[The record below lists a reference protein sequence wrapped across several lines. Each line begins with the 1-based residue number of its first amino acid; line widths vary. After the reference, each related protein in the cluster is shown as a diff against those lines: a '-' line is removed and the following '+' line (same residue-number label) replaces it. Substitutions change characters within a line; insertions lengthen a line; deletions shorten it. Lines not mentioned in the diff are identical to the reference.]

1 MTAEANKR
9 AEDGQGTR
17 WNARVPLRFSMM
29 EREMLVLTRKLNQEI
44 VIGDEIRITIVAV
57 GGDQVK
63 LGITAPRSV
72 PVHRLEV
79 YQERQND
86 ARALEKVVPA

>member
-1 MTAEANKR
+1 
-9 AEDGQGTR
+9 
-17 WNARVPLRFSMM
+17 
-29 EREMLVLTRKLNQEI
+29 MLVLTRKLNQEI
-44 VIGDEIRITIVAV
+44 VIGDDIRITIVAV

-79 YQERQND
+79 YQERRLD
-86 ARALEKVVPA
+86 HRAEGPAPQRVLEKAAV

>member
-1 MTAEANKR
+1 
-9 AEDGQGTR
+9 
-17 WNARVPLRFSMM
+17 MM
-29 EREMLVLTRKLNQEI
+29 ERGMLVLTRKLNQEI
-44 VIGDEIRITIVAV
+44 VIGDEIRITVVAV

-79 YQERQND
+79 YQERQLD
-86 ARALEKVVPA
+86 HSQLEKVVPA

>member
-1 MTAEANKR
+1 
-9 AEDGQGTR
+9 
-17 WNARVPLRFSMM
+17 
-29 EREMLVLTRKLNQEI
+29 MLVLTRKLNQEI
-44 VIGDEIRITIVAV
+44 VIGDEIRITIVAI

-79 YQERQND
+79 YQERQLD
-86 ARALEKVVPA
+86 QRSLEKVVPA

>member
-1 MTAEANKR
+1 
-9 AEDGQGTR
+9 
-17 WNARVPLRFSMM
+17 MM

-79 YQERQND
+79 YQERQHD
-86 ARALEKVVPA
+86 ARALEARSLEKVVPA

>member
-1 MTAEANKR
+1 MERT
-9 AEDGQGTR
+9 G
-17 WNARVPLRFSMM
+17 PFRFSMM
-29 EREMLVLTRKLNQEI
+29 ERGMLVLTRKLNQEI
-44 VIGDEIRITIVAV
+44 VIGDEIRITVVAV

-79 YQERQND
+79 YQERQLD
-86 ARALEKVVPA
+86 ASALEKVLPA

>member
-1 MTAEANKR
+1 
-9 AEDGQGTR
+9 
-17 WNARVPLRFSMM
+17 M
-29 EREMLVLTRKLNQEI
+29 EREMLVLTRKLNQEV
-44 VIGDEIRITIVAV
+44 VIGDDIRITIVAL

-79 YQERQND
+79 YQERQLD
-86 ARALEKVVPA
+86 ARQLEKV

>member
-1 MTAEANKR
+1 
-9 AEDGQGTR
+9 
-17 WNARVPLRFSMM
+17 
-29 EREMLVLTRKLNQEI
+29 MLVLTRKLNQEI
-44 VIGDEIRITIVAV
+44 VIGDDIRITIVAV

-79 YQERQND
+79 YRERRTEAD
-86 ARALEKVVPA
+86 VLEKAGV

>member
-1 MTAEANKR
+1 VRSSGMR
-9 AEDGQGTR
+9 PSLGS
-17 WNARVPLRFSMM
+17 VYVM

-44 VIGDEIRITIVAV
+44 VIGDDIRITIVAV

-79 YQERQND
+79 YQERRVD
-86 ARALEKVVPA
+86 RDLEKAPLPV

>member
-1 MTAEANKR
+1 
-9 AEDGQGTR
+9 
-17 WNARVPLRFSMM
+17 MM

-79 YQERQND
+79 YQERQLD
-86 ARALEKVVPA
+86 ARTLEKVVPA

>member
-1 MTAEANKR
+1 
-9 AEDGQGTR
+9 
-17 WNARVPLRFSMM
+17 
-29 EREMLVLTRKLNQEI
+29 MLVLTRKLNQEI
-44 VIGDEIRITIVAV
+44 VIGDDIRITIVAV

-79 YQERQND
+79 YQER
-86 ARALEKVVPA
+86 RADPRVLEKAGV

>member
-1 MTAEANKR
+1 
-9 AEDGQGTR
+9 
-17 WNARVPLRFSMM
+17 M
-29 EREMLVLTRKLNQEI
+29 ERDMLVLTRKLNQEI
-44 VIGDEIRITIVAV
+44 VIGDDIRITIVAV

-79 YQERQND
+79 YQERRVD
-86 ARALEKVVPA
+86 RDLEKAPVPV